1 MSEIVVTR
9 SSDIQ
14 GIIDN
19 LRNLNSEFRKKAE
32 DISTEQ
38 GTLTSKWQG
47 DASTAFQ
54 DHFKREYPNFE
65 NFAQVIDEYVQG
77 LEQILQEY
85 EQAEGANITIANQ

>member
-1 MSEIVVTR
+1 MAEIVVKS

-19 LRNLNSEFRKKAE
+19 LRNLNTEFRKKA
-32 DISTEQ
+32 DDVNTEQ
-38 GTLTSKWQG
+38 TALTSKWEG

-65 NFAQVIDEYVQG
+65 NFAQVIDEYVVG

-85 EQAEGANITIANQ
+85 EQAEGANITVANQ